1 MDLDIWSFIIELSDF
16 EMKLK
21 ILRLSQN
28 HYDYGFAIEEIPQN
42 LCYKLTNSI
51 LKQKKYHR
59 LHTLDVSKNSEIT
72 DEGINHMQLRILYAS
87 GNEKITDEGI
97 KHMQLH
103 TLDASYNEKITDEGI
118 KIS

>member
-72 DEGINHMQLRILYAS
+72 DEGIKHMQLHTLYAS
-87 GNEKITDEGI
+87 GYSRITDEGI
-97 KHMQLH
+97 KHMQLEI
-103 TLDASYNEKITDEGI
+103 LYAYCN
-118 KIS
+118 